1 MALIKLNI
9 ESFKKD
15 KGGILNK
22 LVDQVVDNVE
32 NKLENAVEGLVGKAL
47 KKVGL
52 SSSIANEIVSRFG
65 DAFSKGKAD
74 EYFKEFNSEVKRMSP
89 DDIKNNLLAAGDAE
103 TYTDAIARASNRIG
117 VTGVASTM
125 QYPSHIGKYFMTMKF
140 AEYSRPS
147 PEARANLNFK
157 QAIVLPIPREIKE
170 SFNINVDEQSQGFVG
185 GIADVAATSFG
196 TGKKLGDVAADQAYA
211 LAYSKAVQT
220 IGQMDQAAG
229 QVLQQ
234 FAGAAPNPHVQ
245 AIFSGI
251 PLRVHRFDWTFAPRN
266 AQESAMLRDMVFAL
280 KAYSLPSYSRVGTA
294 ALQYPL
300 LCQIDLYP
308 WAEQKG
314 EELVKFTPSILRNV
328 EINYS
333 PQGMPSF
340 FAGTNLPTMISFSL
354 EFIETE
360 IHTGNTYG
368 RQGDSNLDR
377 QAEKIDKKLK
387 EKTGYGAKDAIKTV
401 TDLFE

>member
-22 LVDQVVDNVE
+22 LVDGVVDKVE
-32 NKLENAVEGLVGKAL
+32 DKLENAVENLVGKAL

-103 TYTDAIARASNRIG
+103 TYTDAIARASNTIG
-117 VTGVASTM
+117 FLGAPTL
-125 QYPSHIGKYFMTMKF
+125 QYPSHIDKYFMSMKF
-140 AEYSRPS
+140 AEYQRPA
-147 PEARANLNFK
+147 PEARAQLNFK
-157 QAIVLPIPREIKE
+157 QAFVLPIPRELKE
-170 SFNINVDEQSQGFVG
+170 SFSLNVDEQSQGFKG
-185 GIADVAATSFG
+185 GIADVAATAFG
-196 TGKKLGDVAADQAYA
+196 TGKKVGDVAADQAYA
-211 LAYSKAVQT
+211 LAYSGAVQAL
-220 IGQMDQAAG
+220 GQVEG
-229 QVLQQ
+229 QVLGQ
-234 FAGAAPNPHVQ
+234 FMGAVPNPHVQ

-266 AQESAMLRDMVFAL
+266 AEESATLQRLVFAL

-308 WAEQKG
+308 WANNKDAAK
-314 EELVKFTPSILRNV
+314 LINFTPAILRNV
-328 EINYS
+328 EINYA

-377 QAEKIDKKLK
+377 QAENIEKALK
-387 EKTGYGAKDAIKTV
+387 EKTGYGAKDAIKAV
-401 TDLFE
+401 TSVFE